1 MKLSMIAAMSS
12 NRVIG
17 IENKMPW
24 HLPEDFKWFR
34 KHTLN
39 KPILMGKNTFLSI
52 GKPLPNRENLVLT
65 NSESFFHNGVDV
77 FNSFDKAVE
86 AHKNAPE
93 IMIIGGA
100 KVYQELIDKV
110 DTLYL
115 TKVNA
120 YFEGDAFF
128 PEIDKTKW
136 KTIFTKTF
144 KADDCNEYDLDF
156 FIMDRVE

>member
-1 MKLSMIAAMSS
+1 MKLSMIAAMSRNS
-12 NRVIG
+12 VIG

-52 GKPLPNRENLVLT
+52 GKPLPNRQNLVLT
-65 NSESFFHNGVDV
+65 NSKDFYHSGVEI
-77 FNSFDKAVE
+77 FNSFDQAID
-86 AHKNAPE
+86 AYKNTPE

-100 KVYQELIDKV
+100 KVYEEHIDKV

-115 TKVNA
+115 TTVNIHL
-120 YFEGDAFF
+120 EGDAFF
-128 PEIDKTKW
+128 PDIEKNKW
-136 KTIFTKTF
+136 KTAFTKTF
-144 KADDCNEYDLDF
+144 KSDDCNQYDLDF
-156 FIMDRVE
+156 FILNRVR